1 MRKSLAKS
9 AKTFYIPHKSP
20 QGDKYG
26 KKICTTDSIS
36 LSIKSRINGQAEYAS
51 GCRFGRRAVTQAGAG
66 PDTEQRFI
74 NIEMALSDLER
85 TVEDLNDVIIRQGR
99 DIAFLQKQNRF
110 LTEALRN
117 AQSTVKPLE
126 EETPPPHY

>member
-1 MRKSLAKS
+1 MEKKS
-9 AKTFYIPHKSP
+9 AP
-20 QGDKYG
+20 QTVSRSASNPVSTAKPNTPPAAAPDAAL
-26 KKICTTDSIS
+26 S
-36 LSIKSRINGQAEYAS
+36 LRPD
-51 GCRFGRRAVTQAGAG
+51 AGS
-66 PDTEQRFI
+66 DTEQRFI
-74 NIEMALSDLER
+74 DIEMALSDLER

-117 AQSTVKPLE
+117 ARSTVKPLE

>member
-36 LSIKSRINGQAEYAS
+36 LSIKSRINGQAAAPDAALS
-51 GCRFGRRAVTQAGAG
+51 LRPNAGS
-66 PDTEQRFI
+66 DTEQRFI
-74 NIEMALSDLER
+74 DIEMALSDLER

>member
-1 MRKSLAKS
+1 MEKKS
-9 AKTFYIPHKSP
+9 AP
-20 QGDKYG
+20 QTVSRSASNPVSTAKPNTPPDAAL
-26 KKICTTDSIS
+26 S
-36 LSIKSRINGQAEYAS
+36 LRPD
-51 GCRFGRRAVTQAGAG
+51 AGS
-66 PDTEQRFI
+66 DTEQRFI
-74 NIEMALSDLER
+74 DIEMALSDLER

>member
-1 MRKSLAKS
+1 MEKNLSSLPTS
-9 AKTFYIPHKSP
+9 AATPSAGQNPAPVPKAPLKATAEPSAAAPGTEQRF
-20 QGDKYG
+20 
-26 KKICTTDSIS
+26 TD
-36 LSIKSRINGQAEYAS
+36 
-51 GCRFGRRAVTQAGAG
+51 
-66 PDTEQRFI
+66 DTEQRFI
-74 NIEMALSDLER
+74 DIEMALSNLER

-117 AQSTVKPLE
+117 AQSAVKPLE

>member
-1 MRKSLAKS
+1 MEKNLSSLPTS
-9 AKTFYIPHKSP
+9 AATPSAGQNPAPVPGAAAEPASKAP
-20 QGDKYG
+20 QKA
-26 KKICTTDSIS
+26 TV
-36 LSIKSRINGQAEYAS
+36 RPNPEPNAA
-51 GCRFGRRAVTQAGAG
+51 A

-74 NIEMALSDLER
+74 DIEMALSNLER

>member
-1 MRKSLAKS
+1 MEKKS
-9 AKTFYIPHKSP
+9 AP
-20 QGDKYG
+20 QTVSRSASNPVSTAKPNTPPAAAPDAAL
-26 KKICTTDSIS
+26 S
-36 LSIKSRINGQAEYAS
+36 LRPD
-51 GCRFGRRAVTQAGAG
+51 AG

-74 NIEMALSDLER
+74 DIEMALSDLER

-117 AQSTVKPLE
+117 AQSTVNPLE

>member
-51 GCRFGRRAVTQAGAG
+51 
-66 PDTEQRFI
+66 
-74 NIEMALSDLER
+74 
-85 TVEDLNDVIIRQGR
+85 RQGR

>member
-1 MRKSLAKS
+1 MEKKS
-9 AKTFYIPHKSP
+9 AP
-20 QGDKYG
+20 QTVFRSASNPVSTAKPNTPPAAAPDAAL
-26 KKICTTDSIS
+26 S
-36 LSIKSRINGQAEYAS
+36 LRPD
-51 GCRFGRRAVTQAGAG
+51 AG

-74 NIEMALSDLER
+74 DIEMALSDLER

>member
-1 MRKSLAKS
+1 MEKNLSSLPTS
-9 AKTFYIPHKSP
+9 AATPSA
-20 QGDKYG
+20 
-26 KKICTTDSIS
+26 
-36 LSIKSRINGQAEYAS
+36 GQNPAPVPEPSAEPNAAAP
-51 GCRFGRRAVTQAGAG
+51 G
-66 PDTEQRFI
+66 TEQRFI
-74 NIEMALSDLER
+74 DIEMALSNLER

>member
-1 MRKSLAKS
+1 MEKKS
-9 AKTFYIPHKSP
+9 AP
-20 QGDKYG
+20 QTVSRSASNPVSTAKPNTPPAAAPDAAP
-26 KKICTTDSIS
+26 DAALS
-36 LSIKSRINGQAEYAS
+36 LRPN
-51 GCRFGRRAVTQAGAG
+51 AGS
-66 PDTEQRFI
+66 DTEQRFI

>member
-1 MRKSLAKS
+1 MKKKS
-9 AKTFYIPHKSP
+9 AP
-20 QGDKYG
+20 QTVSRSASNPVSTAKPNAAPDAAL
-26 KKICTTDSIS
+26 S
-36 LSIKSRINGQAEYAS
+36 LRPD
-51 GCRFGRRAVTQAGAG
+51 AG

-74 NIEMALSDLER
+74 DIEMALSDLER

>member
-1 MRKSLAKS
+1 MEKKS
-9 AKTFYIPHKSP
+9 AP
-20 QGDKYG
+20 QTVSRSASNPVSTAKPNTAAALDAAL
-26 KKICTTDSIS
+26 S
-36 LSIKSRINGQAEYAS
+36 LRPD
-51 GCRFGRRAVTQAGAG
+51 AGF
-66 PDTEQRFI
+66 DTEQRFI
-74 NIEMALSDLER
+74 DIEMALSDLER

>member
-1 MRKSLAKS
+1 MEKKS
-9 AKTFYIPHKSP
+9 AP
-20 QGDKYG
+20 QTVSRSASNPVSTAKPN
-26 KKICTTDSIS
+26 TPPAAALS
-36 LSIKSRINGQAEYAS
+36 LRPD
-51 GCRFGRRAVTQAGAG
+51 AGL
-66 PDTEQRFI
+66 DTEQRFI
-74 NIEMALSDLER
+74 DIEMALSDLER

>member
-1 MRKSLAKS
+1 MEKNLSSIPTS
-9 AKTFYIPHKSP
+9 AATPSAGQNPASVPEPSAAAPGTEQRF
-20 QGDKYG
+20 
-26 KKICTTDSIS
+26 TD
-36 LSIKSRINGQAEYAS
+36 
-51 GCRFGRRAVTQAGAG
+51 
-66 PDTEQRFI
+66 DTEQRFI
-74 NIEMALSDLER
+74 DIEMALSNLER

-117 AQSTVKPLE
+117 AQSAVKPLE